1 MKLYEI
7 LDSLQF
13 EIENAAN
20 VPLTNKVMIDKD
32 EILDLIDDLRAAI
45 PADVEEARQIKESE
59 NRIKTKAAQEARSIL
74 DQANEHKA
82 MLIDTNVITKNA
94 YDEAD
99 AIIKDAHAEANRLRI
114 KSIEY
119 VASLLTKAQDD
130 LKGIITVMDNNKN
143 ELKDKRKS
151 LMPAKAQAQGSHPQ
165 QAQEKA
171 AKKPQE
177 K

>member
-82 MLIDTNVITKNA
+82 MLIDTNVITNA
-94 YDEAD
+94 VSFNSNHMAVSIHKPVNDLTPEIFAEIKHIKRHIQLICHRSRVLHIIQRTAGFLPVDAD
-99 AIIKDAHAEANRLRI
+99 ILIFIQL
-114 KSIEY
+114 
-119 VASLLTKAQDD
+119 
-130 LKGIITVMDNNKN
+130 
-143 ELKDKRKS
+143 
-151 LMPAKAQAQGSHPQ
+151 
-165 QAQEKA
+165 
-171 AKKPQE
+171 
-177 K
+177 

>member
-45 PADVEEARQIKESE
+45 PADLSEARQIKESE

-82 MLIDTNVITKNA
+82 KLIDTNVITKNA

-119 VASLLTKAQDD
+119 VAGLLTKAQED
-130 LKGIITVMDNNKN
+130 LNGIIAVMDNNKN
-143 ELKDKRKS
+143 ELRDRKKS
-151 LMPAKAQAQGSHPQ
+151 MTAPKAQSQANRSQTAQD
-165 QAQEKA
+165 KA
-171 AKKPQE
+171 PKKPQ
-177 K
+177 

>member
-32 EILDLIDDLRAAI
+32 EILDIIDDLRAAVPNEI
-45 PADVEEARQIKESE
+45 EEARQIKESE

-82 MLIDTNVITKNA
+82 KLMDTNVITQNA
-94 YDEAD
+94 YDEAE
-99 AIIKDAHAEANRLRI
+99 AIIKDAQVEANRLRI

-119 VASLLTKAQDD
+119 VSGLLSKAQED
-130 LKGIITVMDNNKN
+130 LKGIIGVMDNNKN
-143 ELKDKRKS
+143 ELKEKKKS
-151 LMPAKAQAQGSHPQ
+151 MTAPKNQAQQNNQ
-165 QAQEKA
+165 QPNHEKI
-171 AKKPQE
+171 AKKTQ
-177 K
+177 

>member
-1 MKLYEI
+1 MKLYEV

-45 PADVEEARQIKESE
+45 PAEISEARQIKESE

-82 MLIDTNVITKNA
+82 KLMDTNVITKNA

-119 VASLLTKAQDD
+119 VSGLLSKAQDD
-130 LKGIITVMDNNKN
+130 LKGIIAVMDDNKN
-143 ELKDKRKS
+143 ELSDKKKS
-151 LMPAKAQAQGSHPQ
+151 MLSPKQPQAQTPQ
-165 QAQEKA
+165 TPTEKQV
-171 AKKPQE
+171 KKQ
-177 K
+177 

>member
-45 PADVEEARQIKESE
+45 PADIDEARQIKETE

-82 MLIDTNVITKNA
+82 KLIDTNVITKNA

-114 KSIEY
+114 KSLEY
-119 VASLLTKAQDD
+119 VSNLLTKAQED

-151 LMPAKAQAQGSHPQ
+151 MMTPKAQPQ
-165 QAQEKA
+165 QAQDKA
-171 AKKPQE
+171 PKKPQE